1 MRFRFMIL
9 MSTLAGLAATLAVG
23 RASYAATINWKG
35 HTWNVTAG
43 GMAGVCQGN
52 ATNISIDT
60 DGYLHMKIT
69 NNGGT
74 WTGAEIF
81 TTDKIGFGTYQWQI
95 DGPVDKLD
103 KNVVVGLYPYGPEAG
118 IGSDGQNEIDIE
130 YARWGNASYPNG
142 NYTVYPPTGTG
153 SSEITFDFT
162 LTGTYTTSRFTWSS
176 TQIDFVTMS
185 GFEPLG
191 STVGLIKAW
200 TFAPTGPATKVP
212 QQALPLGMNLWCFN
226 APPSN
231 GQNVEIIV
239 RDFTFVPQ
247 GAAID
252 AGVGDSGA
260 VGGAGGTGGTGGSGG
275 SSGKGGAVGTDA
287 AAGNGGT
294 AGASA
299 TGGAS
304 ARGGMSGAGGAL
316 GTGGVAGVGG
326 AAVTGGAAGAG
337 PNGGAAGTAGNSTGG
352 AAGTVGSGGTTR
364 ASGAGGAA
372 GTGGVGNAG
381 GSAVTGGAAGAGTI
395 GGSAGT
401 AGNPTGGATGSA
413 GSSGTGGAMG
423 HGGAAGAPA
432 TDPAARAA
440 GGCSCSAAATGS
452 AINGPTLIL
461 LAGALFG
468 IRRRGK
474 RRRAA

>member
-1 MRFRFMIL
+1 
-9 MSTLAGLAATLAVG
+9 LAVLTATLAIGRVG
-23 RASYAATINWKG
+23 HAATISWKG

-52 ATNISIDT
+52 AANISIDT

-69 NNGGT
+69 NSGGT

-130 YARWGNASYPNG
+130 FARWGNASYPNG

-162 LTGTYTTSRFTWSS
+162 LTGTYTTSRFDWSS
-176 TQIDFVTMS
+176 TKIDFVTMS

-191 STVGLIKAW
+191 STAGLIKAW
-200 TFAPTGPATKVP
+200 TFSPATPTTKVP

-231 GQNVEIIV
+231 GQNVEIVV
-239 RDFTFVPQ
+239 RDFTFVPL
-247 GAAID
+247 GAAGD

-260 VGGAGGTGGTGGSGG
+260 AGGAGGTVGTGGSGG
-275 SSGKGGAVGTDA
+275 SGGKDGAVGTDA
-287 AAGNGGT
+287 AAGGG
-294 AGASA
+294 G

-304 ARGGMSGAGGAL
+304 GTGGSSGNGGMSGSGGRV
-316 GTGGVAGVGG
+316 GTGGAVGVGG
-326 AAVTGGAAGAG
+326 FAVTGGAAGS
-337 PNGGAAGTAGNSTGG
+337 GTN
-352 AAGTVGSGGTTR
+352 V
-364 ASGAGGAA
+364 
-372 GTGGVGNAG
+372 
-381 GSAVTGGAAGAGTI
+381 
-395 GGSAGT
+395 GSAGT
-401 AGNPTGGATGSA
+401 AGTPRGGATGIAGSA
-413 GSSGTGGAMG
+413 GGAGASGSGGSHGTGGTSGSGGTVGTGGALG
-423 HGGAAGAPA
+423 VGGFAVTGGTTGNGGAAGSPA
-432 TDPAARAA
+432 TEPVAKAS
-440 GGCSCSAAATGS
+440 GGCSCSTAASRG
-452 AINGPTLIL
+452 AISGQTLIL
-461 LAGALFG
+461 LAGLLFVV
-468 IRRRGK
+468 
-474 RRRAA
+474 RRRAKQRRAAKK